1 MTKDTTII
9 NIQDDPEPETLLSTF
24 VIEHPP
30 PPLQLPNLITFSPH
44 QTTTLEPMQLDQPE
58 IVER

>member
-1 MTKDTTII
+1 MTKATTVID
-9 NIQDDPEPETLLSTF
+9 IQDDLEPETLLSIV
-24 VIEHPP
+24 VIDHPP
-30 PPLQLPNLITFSPH
+30 PSLQLPNLITFSPH